1 MDSVSIYVLRNPPH
15 TFDGGMVAFGMIK
28 AYPTW
33 AIRHKGSDFFLQ
45 ELLRFNSAGEP
56 ETELAQLRRIPTPG
70 DKAKAIGVL
79 NALLEFE
86 TGVTPEQSAA

>member
-1 MDSVSIYVLRNPPH
+1 MDSVSINVLVDPPQ
-15 TFDGGMVAFGMIK
+15 TVDGNLVAFGMVK

-33 AIRHKGSDFFLQ
+33 AILYEGPGFFLQ

-56 ETELAQLRRIPTPG
+56 EPELAQLRRIPTPG
-70 DKAKAIGVL
+70 DKAKAIDVL